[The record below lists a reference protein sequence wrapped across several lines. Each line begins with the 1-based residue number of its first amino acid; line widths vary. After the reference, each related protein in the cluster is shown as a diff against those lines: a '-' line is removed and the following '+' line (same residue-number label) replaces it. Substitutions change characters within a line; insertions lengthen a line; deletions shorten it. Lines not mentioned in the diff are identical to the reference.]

1 MILATAFKHNWKWLK
16 IAISK
21 LHLKNA
27 KIHLLGFTG
36 KVLVKTP
43 QNDPRGGYFV
53 MF

>member
-36 KVLVKTP
+36 TSFTG
-43 QNDPRGGYFV
+43 QDSTE
-53 MF
+53 